1 MRTALLLLAA
11 CLAIAAPA
19 AIAQDTST
27 TTTVVAPTST
37 TTGFGAEEATEELDL
52 SLTSPRS
59 TVRGFLVASRASDYQ
74 KAVEYLELRAVPKN
88 ERAARGLLL
97 ARQLRTVID
106 RTLWIDVDQLPDSP
120 DGNREDG
127 LPPRREL
134 VGTIKTST
142 GPVNVMLERVPLPDG
157 TLGWKV
163 ASSVVV
169 LIPMLYAEFGD
180 GPFAD
185 LLPDFML
192 ETTILELRLWQWLG
206 LFVLA
211 VLGGLLGW
219 LATGPLLRVF
229 AVIVP
234 EDRRHQS
241 ERLLGGLK
249 APLRLLIAIV
259 VVTAGL
265 PFLALGVRALAWVT
279 LVRKIISTVALTWL
293 WLRVVDVVAAI
304 ADDRLRIHGRAGAVG
319 IIPLLRRTVKI
330 FVAAIAVVVV
340 VQNLGYD
347 ATGLLAGLGVGGLAL
362 ALAAQKT
369 VENLFGGV
377 MLIADQPVR
386 VGDLCRFGARTGTVE
401 EIGLRSTRLRTPE
414 RSVVTIPNAEFS
426 AGQIE
431 NLAARDRMLLQAT
444 FGLKLATSTAD
455 LRRMLAGL
463 RGVLEKAPK
472 VDAASIGV
480 RVIGFSMTTTDVEVV
495 AYFQTRDQ
503 NEFAAIREDVYL
515 AMLDV
520 MGETGMT
527 PTPRQPPP
535 APPAR

>member
-1 MRTALLLLAA
+1 MRAALLLTVALAVA
-11 CLAIAAPA
+11 VPA
-19 AIAQDTST
+19 RAQDSTTTVAVATTST
-27 TTTVVAPTST
+27 TTLL
-37 TTGFGAEEATEELDL
+37 GFEEEPEDLDL

-59 TVRGFLVASRASDYQ
+59 TVQGFLIASRTSDYEQ
-74 KAVEYLELRAVPKN
+74 AAEYLDLRHLPKN
-88 ERAARGLLL
+88 DRALRGPLL
-97 ARQLRTVID
+97 ARQLRTVVD
-106 RTLWIDVDQLPDSP
+106 RTLWIDVDQISDAP
-120 DGNREDG
+120 DGNRNDG
-127 LPPRREL
+127 LSARREL

-142 GPVNVMLERVPLPDG
+142 GPVNVMLERVALPDG
-157 TLGWKV
+157 SLGWQF
-163 ASSVVV
+163 ARSVVV
-169 LIPMLYAEFGD
+169 LIPVLYRDFGD

-185 LLPDFML
+185 YLPDFML
-192 ETTILELRLWQWLG
+192 EVAVLELRLWQWLG
-206 LFVLA
+206 LVVLA
-211 VLGGLLGW
+211 GLGLLLGW
-219 LATGPLLRVF
+219 ITTWPLLRLLAFV
-229 AVIVP
+229 VP

-241 ERLLGGLK
+241 ERLLGRIK
-249 APLRLLIAIV
+249 APLRLLVAIV

-265 PFLALGVRALAWVT
+265 PFLALGVRATVWLT
-279 LVRKIISTVALTWL
+279 IVRKTLSTVALTWL

-330 FVAAIAVVVV
+330 FVAAMAVVVV

-347 ATGLLAGLGVGGLAL
+347 ATGILAGLGVGGLAL

-386 VGDLCRFGARTGTVE
+386 VGDLCRFGPRTGTVE

-414 RSVVTIPNAEFS
+414 RSLVTIPNAEFS

-431 NLAARDRMLLQAT
+431 NLAARDRMLLHAT
-444 FGLKLATSTAD
+444 FGLKLATTTAD
-455 LRRMLAGL
+455 LRRLLGGL
-463 RGVLEKAPK
+463 RAVLEKAPK
-472 VDAASIGV
+472 VDAGSLSV
-480 RVIGFSMTTTDVEVV
+480 RIVGFSMTTTDVEVV
-495 AYFQTRDQ
+495 AYFLTRDWT
-503 NEFAAIREDVYL
+503 EFLAIREDVFL
-515 AMLDV
+515 AMLEV